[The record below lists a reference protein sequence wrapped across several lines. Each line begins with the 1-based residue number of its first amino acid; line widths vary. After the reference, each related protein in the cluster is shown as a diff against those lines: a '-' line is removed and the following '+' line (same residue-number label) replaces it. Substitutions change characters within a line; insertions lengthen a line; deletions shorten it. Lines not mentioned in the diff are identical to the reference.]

1 MNKINQS
8 PLKKV
13 ALFLTST
20 IAAPQARF
28 QTMQTKTLTNDDA

>member
-8 PLKKV
+8 PPKNV
-13 ALFLTST
+13 ASSLTNT
-20 IAAPQARF
+20 KAAPQARF